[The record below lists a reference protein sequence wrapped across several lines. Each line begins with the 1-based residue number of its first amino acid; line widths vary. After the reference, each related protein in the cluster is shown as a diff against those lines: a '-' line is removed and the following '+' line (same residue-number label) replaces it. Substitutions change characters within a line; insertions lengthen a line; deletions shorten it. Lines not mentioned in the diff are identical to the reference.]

1 MTNNYSHTMMNFSDS
16 DSPCPDA
23 ISIFFTTS
31 TAFLSMV
38 AVLGNI
44 LVIVA
49 VYKTRNLR
57 TSTNYYYVNMA
68 ISDFLSSL
76 TIWPLYLS
84 NEIITSRG
92 SLFKGSLATAGC
104 KVGVFFRMTS
114 VIVSILSLVLIAVD
128 RFPIKINVGHWESQ
142 NISAVCDMDDING
155 ILLPDAVLF
164 QSRRLWSRN
173 LLQICME

>member
-1 MTNNYSHTMMNFSDS
+1 MMNFSDS

-31 TAFLSMV
+31 TAFLRMV

-76 TIWPLYLS
+76 TIWPLLS
-84 NEIITSRG
+84 FKRDHNEQR
-92 SLFKGSLATAGC
+92 K
-104 KVGVFFRMTS
+104 S
-114 VIVSILSLVLIAVD
+114 V
-128 RFPIKINVGHWESQ
+128 
-142 NISAVCDMDDING
+142 
-155 ILLPDAVLF
+155 
-164 QSRRLWSRN
+164 
-173 LLQICME
+173 